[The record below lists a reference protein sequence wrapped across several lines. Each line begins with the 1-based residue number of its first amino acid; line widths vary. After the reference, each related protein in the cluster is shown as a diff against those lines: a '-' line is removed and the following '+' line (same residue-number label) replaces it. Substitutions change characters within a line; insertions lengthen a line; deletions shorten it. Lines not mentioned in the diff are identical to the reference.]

1 MFVYLYGRF
10 ACMYMY
16 MYSDVCA
23 CAHAPNE
30 SDAIVPLPLYPAAFA
45 DVTDAAGG
53 VERQVSARQVSTLLE
68 QDWLHVEWVTEVP
81 EDLDVFIAQREFEAA
96 VDLVEKGERQVG
108 ATRRGRWA
116 RVVGTL
122 RGVCGRY
129 EARA

>member
-1 MFVYLYGRF
+1 
-10 ACMYMY
+10 

-23 CAHAPNE
+23 CPYAPND
-30 SDAIVPLPLYPAAFA
+30 SDAIVPLALYPAAFA

-96 VDLVEKGERQVG
+96 VDLVEKGESG
-108 ATRRGRWA
+108 LWA
-116 RVVGTL
+116 G
-122 RGVCGRY
+122 Y
-129 EARA
+129 EA